1 MIKLTTIV
9 VSLSAIVA
17 AATIPVTVTAGSR
30 SNPFLDDSV
39 REYQGYSAGSRYYYK
54 KRVKKSKKRRK
65 RAHRKNKRSTAPVV
79 ATENVRVQKE
89 LKTAGF
95 YNGPLDGK
103 LDSYESRV
111 AVMQYQLSHGLP
123 QTGELS
129 PDLKGVLLQQGNIA
143 ELTEHLHN
151 AGETQHD
158 KGRRLQA
165 ALKVQGFYNATID
178 GDFGSKSQAA
188 MRLYQQA
195 KGMTPSG
202 ALLPEQEQELVA
214 ASIQQI
220 QNQQAQADQALQQ
233 LASSQPSHQTTPSL
247 TPPVQQQPASD
258 QVMDQE
264 EIAEQQQS
272 AQLQQNQSDSTTQLS
287 EVLEDSSAEDAQ
299 HDKVA
304 PGSSQLAVTKVE
316 ERLPLSTSLNQSAS
330 NSSER
335 VPEGDT
341 IAPVDGDDNA
351 TGDADSNMSEIPGTD
366 QHKEKSDW
374 TCSKR
379 LFGGCK
385 DGALPLPE
393 ITSDVL
399 QNGDTSDI
407 HKICRPRDYDCVLKV
422 MRDTGAGNQAL
433 RFFEHTGAFVSDFQE
448 LGEIDVVSADAAF
461 AANVIHYEL
470 LVNGTPNLVSLESNL
485 TEAERARPDI
495 RQLREKGLSLFN
507 DHFVRKESLAQ
518 GSRFIVEA
526 DFAKCNACRN
536 KVFARAEFAHDVD
549 SKGVYQGYQLLRVL
563 PSSLDS
569 DTADT
574 IENLKIGEIHDTSY
588 AGGCYCSFSPILPD
602 GNIVANRDKR
612 YLFISAHFSGNAWM
626 NIDGRDVEL
635 SATQCNVGTYDTD
648 AGERCVYSVYRA
660 SGTRVQIDLQATKH
674 CPPESAEC
682 EVIDYDATI
691 TVEKEGL
698 RQVVKAKGSCGC

>member
-1 MIKLTTIV
+1 MIKLTAIV
-9 VSLSAIVA
+9 MSLTAIVA
-17 AATIPVTVTAGSR
+17 AAIIPDTVAAGSR
-30 SNPFLDDSV
+30 SNPFLDDSI
-39 REYQGYSAGSRYYYK
+39 REFQGHSAGSSYYYK
-54 KRVKKSKKRRK
+54 KRAKKSKKRRK
-65 RAHRKNKRSTAPVV
+65 RAYRKNKRSTAPAV
-79 ATENVRVQKE
+79 ATEDVRVQKE
-89 LKTAGF
+89 LKKAGF
-95 YNGPLDGK
+95 YNAPLDGK

-129 PDLKGVLLQQGNIA
+129 PDLKGVLLQQGDIA

-165 ALKVQGFYNATID
+165 ALKVEGFYSSTID

-202 ALLPEQEQELVA
+202 ALLPDQEQDLVA
-214 ASIQQI
+214 ASKQQL
-220 QNQQAQADQALQQ
+220 QNQQDQADQVLKQ
-233 LASSQPSHQTTPSL
+233 LASSEPSHQTTPSQ

-264 EIAEQQQS
+264 EIAGQQPS
-272 AQLQQNQSDSTTQLS
+272 AQQQQNQSDSSNSQS
-287 EVLEDSSAEDAQ
+287 EVLDDSSAEIAQ

-304 PGSSQLAVTKVE
+304 PGSSQLAETKVD

-341 IAPVDGDDNA
+341 IAPVDGDDNT
-351 TGDADSNMSEIPGTD
+351 TGGADSNMSEIPETD
-366 QHKEKSDW
+366 QDEEKSDW

-407 HKICRPRDYDCVLKV
+407 HKICRPGDYDCVLKV

-448 LGEIDVVSADAAF
+448 LGKIDVVSTDAAF

-563 PSSLDS
+563 PSSLD
-569 DTADT
+569 
-574 IENLKIGEIHDTSY
+574 
-588 AGGCYCSFSPILPD
+588 
-602 GNIVANRDKR
+602 
-612 YLFISAHFSGNAWM
+612 
-626 NIDGRDVEL
+626 
-635 SATQCNVGTYDTD
+635 
-648 AGERCVYSVYRA
+648 
-660 SGTRVQIDLQATKH
+660 
-674 CPPESAEC
+674 
-682 EVIDYDATI
+682 
-691 TVEKEGL
+691 
-698 RQVVKAKGSCGC
+698 